1 VLLVVAGAA
10 LILGVIAFGLLRG
23 DTFGSIDSSIKFLQ
37 ASALAAS
44 GFRSTALPYP
54 ALALDPGQ
62 MFVPFDPPY
71 VFRGA
76 TGYESVFSS
85 GYAILA
91 APVIHLGPGVL
102 RALSIFGGAATAAG
116 TAWLAERGP
125 RWVPAVLIT
134 FATPMWYYATASGE
148 TTLALHA
155 ASDEHSPGSVQLG
168 FAADNLA
175 EFYDRRDELG
185 LSFTQPPTEMH
196 GVHIARLRDID
207 GAETS
212 VSGPV

>member
-1 VLLVVAGAA
+1 VGPDSSSDRRIVLLVVAAAA
-10 LILGVIAFGLLRG
+10 LMLGVIAFGLLRG

-37 ASALAAS
+37 ASAFAAS

-62 MFVPFDPPY
+62 MFVPFDPL

-76 TGYESVFSS
+76 TGFEGVFSS

-125 RWVPAVLIT
+125 RWAPAVLVT
-134 FATPMWYYATASGE
+134 FATPVWYYATASGE
-148 TTLALHA
+148 TTLALA
-155 ASDEHSPGSVQLG
+155 ASTLAFVLATRRVRSIFP
-168 FAADNLA
+168 AA
-175 EFYDRRDELG
+175 
-185 LSFTQPPTEMH
+185 S
-196 GVHIARLRDID
+196 
-207 GAETS
+207 
-212 VSGPV
+212 

>member
-1 VLLVVAGAA
+1 MIGSPRGPDSSSNRRLVLLVVAGAA

-37 ASALAAS
+37 ASAFAAS
-44 GFRSTALPYP
+44 GFRSTALPYA

-76 TGYESVFSS
+76 SGYESVFSS

-91 APVIHLGPGVL
+91 APVIRLGPGVL
-102 RALSIFGGAATAAG
+102 RALSIFGGAATASG

-134 FATPMWYYATASGE
+134 FATPVWYAP
-148 TTLALHA
+148 LRA
-155 ASDEHSPGSVQLG
+155 A
-168 FAADNLA
+168 
-175 EFYDRRDELG
+175 RR
-185 LSFTQPPTEMH
+185 PWPW
-196 GVHIARLRDID
+196 RLRRSRSCSPPARVRSIFP
-207 GAETS
+207 AAC
-212 VSGPV
+212 